1 MKPKTNDKEMKMDNE
16 LDRSTTQ
23 PSITNNI
30 QAVITEIQ
38 AVLQAVVEGTAKG
51 VNINID
57 QNGDA
62 KITARSTDNGKHYSF
77 QQKCMKGVIEHNRT
91 VSTKLTKEDRLILV
105 EQMCNDP
112 KKNYTQNDIA
122 EKAMVSQRTIS
133 SDMDKL
139 RNEGKIK

>member
-1 MKPKTNDKEMKMDNE
+1 
-16 LDRSTTQ
+16 
-23 PSITNNI
+23 
-30 QAVITEIQ
+30 
-38 AVLQAVVEGTAKG
+38 
-51 VNINID
+51 
-57 QNGDA
+57 
-62 KITARSTDNGKHYSF
+62 
-77 QQKCMKGVIEHNRT
+77 MKGVIEHNRT

-139 RNEGKIK
+139 RKEGKLK